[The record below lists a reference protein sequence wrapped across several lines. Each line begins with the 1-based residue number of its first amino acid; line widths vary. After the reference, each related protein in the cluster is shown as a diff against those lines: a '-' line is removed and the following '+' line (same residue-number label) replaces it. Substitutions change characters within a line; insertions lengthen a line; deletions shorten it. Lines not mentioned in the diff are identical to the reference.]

1 MRRKSAVRFEV
12 TKGESITI
20 TVTPISVG
28 AFVAAACNGAPLVDQ
43 SPTKKHFQFEFD
55 VTSKVGEVEA
65 VAIAFQFMGSEP
77 ASARYEVTISSD
89 DGSSFDQKPIRK
101 PSAGGVS
108 ERNREYLFE
117 VV

>member
-1 MRRKSAVRFEV
+1 MKRKTTVTFEV
-12 TKGESITI
+12 TKNESITI

-28 AFVAAACNGAPLVDQ
+28 PFVAAACNGTPLVDQ

-65 VAIAFQFMGSEP
+65 VAMAFQFMGSEP

-89 DGSSFDQKPIRK
+89 DGTSVTQKPIRK
-101 PSAGGVS
+101 PSAAGVS